1 MNNTGVL
8 KSSHRTWAGILLLG
22 WASLLVSCNKKTSR
36 YTDQDVFR
44 YNEARN
50 ITSLDPAFARNPQNN
65 WAVQQLFNGLVQLNS
80 NLEVVPE
87 IAHNWEIDASGKI
100 YTFHLR
106 DDVYFHESP
115 VFGAN

>member
-80 NLEVVPE
+80 DLEDMYDANVVSHKGDLFSYMFEDFVMFIP
-87 IAHNWEIDASGKI
+87 N
-100 YTFHLR
+100 F
-106 DDVYFHESP
+106 F
-115 VFGAN
+115 